1 MLLFEGW
8 SAKNSWERQEL
19 MRERECEGVYKG
31 SPKSW
36 QPLGEKEQKPV
47 EPVFRLVEPV
57 STRGIPVH

>member
-8 SAKNSWERQEL
+8 SAKNSRERRKS

-36 QPLGEKEQKPV
+36 QPLGEKE
-47 EPVFRLVEPV
+47 
-57 STRGIPVH
+57 